1 MDLTISIIFDVAP
14 ILIVTLAIWL
24 VIRRS

>member
-14 ILIVTLAIWL
+14 ILIVALAIWL
-24 VIRRS
+24 AIRRS